1 MTEKSIMDI
10 FDGSEDSDGLYRYK
24 LNKEKLKNYDTI
36 IIKKESQ
43 PYKPNVN
50 GTMYIEDRERED
62 GEREVIDKDI
72 KMSIMEDNDND
83 KNYLVAK
90 DIIPDTE
97 TTMYRT
103 SVEIN
108 RLSSRQEPFIVFNDF
123 EIKGGDIIKTG
134 TITFSSNNIFLQTN
148 GPREEDKEN
157 KNNNLKELKELI
169 EKSKI
174 TPTGLTNIPFANASQ
189 DYLNA
194 KEDFYIKSKDQEQ
207 KKQEKQKG
215 GKSKKKI
222 IKKRKTLK
230 RKGKRRFR
238 K

>member
-36 IIKKESQ
+36 IIKKKSQ

-50 GTMYIEDRERED
+50 GTMYIEDIEKEAIV
-62 GEREVIDKDI
+62 EDI
-72 KMSIMEDNDND
+72 KMSIIKDND

-108 RLSSRQEPFIVFNDF
+108 ILSSTREPFIVFNDF
-123 EIKGGDIIKTG
+123 EIKGGDTIKTG
-134 TITFSSNNIFLQTN
+134 TITFSSMNVILQN
-148 GPREEDKEN
+148 GPTEEDKEN
-157 KNNNLKELKELI
+157 KKKNLEELKESI
-169 EKSKI
+169 KESKL
-174 TPTGLTNIPFANASQ
+174 TPTGSTNTPFANASE

-194 KEDFYIKSKDQEQ
+194 KEDFDEKAKEQEQ

>member
-1 MTEKSIMDI
+1 MDI
-10 FDGSEDSDGLYRYK
+10 FDESVDSYGLYRYK

-36 IIKKESQ
+36 IIKEKSQ

-50 GTMYIEDRERED
+50 GTMYIEDREKEAIVR
-62 GEREVIDKDI
+62 DI
-72 KMSIMEDNDND
+72 KMSIIKDNDN
-83 KNYLVAK
+83 NYLVAN

-108 RLSSRQEPFIVFNDF
+108 RLLYDKEPFIVFNDF
-123 EIKGGDIIKTG
+123 EIKGDNIIKTG
-134 TITFSSNNIFLQTN
+134 TITFTSNNIILQTN
-148 GPREEDKEN
+148 GPTEEDKQN
-157 KNNNLKELKELI
+157 KKVNLKELKELI
-169 EKSKI
+169 EESKI
-174 TPTGLTNIPFANASQ
+174 TPIGSSPPFANASE

-194 KEDFYIKSKDQEQ
+194 EENFYKKSKEQ
-207 KKQEKQKG
+207 QKG

>member
-10 FDGSEDSDGLYRYK
+10 FDESKDDIYELYRYE
-24 LNKEKLKNYDTI
+24 LNKEKLKKYDTI
-36 IIKKESQ
+36 IIKENSQ

-50 GTMYIEDRERED
+50 GTMYIEDREKEAIVR
-62 GEREVIDKDI
+62 DI
-72 KMSIMEDNDND
+72 KMSIIKDNDN
-83 KNYLVAK
+83 NYLVAN

-97 TTMYRT
+97 TTMYGT

-108 RLSSRQEPFIVFNDF
+108 RLRDDKKPFIVFNDF
-123 EIKGGDIIKTG
+123 EKKRDNIIKPG
-134 TITFSSNNIFLQTN
+134 TITGTNTFTSNNVILQTN
-148 GPREEDKEN
+148 GPTEEDKQN
-157 KNNNLKELKELI
+157 KKVNLKELKELI
-169 EKSKI
+169 EESKI
-174 TPTGLTNIPFANASQ
+174 TPTGPTNIPFANASE
-189 DYLNA
+189 DYLIA
-194 KEDFYIKSKDQEQ
+194 KKNFYNKSK
-207 KKQEKQKG
+207 KG